1 MTTERETLH
10 AIGLWMEEGRT
21 RLPDHVLDAALDQLP
36 ATPQRQP
43 GWPARR
49 IADMTALAKFEIA
62 AAAVLVVVTIIGL
75 NLLRSPGASELA
87 NAPPAAVVS
96 PSPSTALST
105 GLPPAPE
112 SGPVDPGRYQLP
124 LPRGGLMTFVVPAG
138 WIANAPRIV
147 KNDNTPTEMVLAAY
161 LPGSRYEVTD
171 VYADACRS
179 AGQMD
184 PVGPT
189 VDDLVAVLDAQKG
202 TDVGT
207 TTFSTGS
214 AVGRR
219 IEIRETPGLDRSE
232 CRYGPRGPLPIWA
245 NEIGASRFTLAPGGF
260 WAVAYAF
267 DVDGSRLV
275 IAATFGPEATDEDVA
290 EVDAIVQSFEFSPH

>member
-10 AIGLWMEEGRT
+10 TIGLWLEEGRT
-21 RLPDHVLDAALDQLP
+21 RLPDRVLDAVLDQLP
-36 ATPQRQP
+36 ATPQRRP
-43 GWPARR
+43 SRPARG
-49 IADMTALAKFEIA
+49 IPDMSAVAKFEIA
-62 AAAVLVVVTIIGL
+62 AAAVLVAIVGL
-75 NLLRSPGASELA
+75 LFLRGSGASEVG

-96 PSPSTALST
+96 PSPSTTLTT
-105 GLPPAPE
+105 GLPPAPG
-112 SGPVDPGRYQLP
+112 SGPIDPGRYEVLMP
-124 LPRGGLMTFVVPAG
+124 TGGLMTFAVGEG
-138 WIANAPRIV
+138 WIANAPRMV
-147 KNDNTPTEMVLAAY
+147 KNANTPTEMVLAAA

-179 AGQMD
+179 ADQME

-189 VDDLVAVLDAQKG
+189 VDNLVAALDAQEG
-202 TDVGT
+202 TDVVT
-207 TTFSTGS
+207 TTFAAES

-232 CRYGPRGPLPIWA
+232 CRYGSTGPLPIWA

-267 DVDGSRLV
+267 YVDGSRIVL
-275 IAATFGPEATDEDVA
+275 AATFGPEATDEDVA
-290 EVDAIVQSFEFSPH
+290 EVDAMVASFEFTSP